1 MPQERARGLM
11 TGSTIRGTLKASLTA
26 HIDTDVRRR
35 GAPSHTHNPTRTFD
49 IDFEAHAH
57 HTHRVSTIT
66 RVHIDGQR
74 SGGQHGH
81 DPHRL
86 CRAAWAHPSSPAPE
100 VAHAQPQGQRMSPR
114 KGPTPRLAGGGC
126 MRHPSTIRTLPGLR
140 DNHVSDTDLCVSRK
154 HAAQHEPPP
163 HAGAAIA

>member
-1 MPQERARGLM
+1 M
-11 TGSTIRGTLKASLTA
+11 TGSNTIRGTLKASLTA

-74 SGGQHGH
+74 SGGQHGRNPTNGCAELH
-81 DPHRL
+81 GHISHHPHLRS
-86 CRAAWAHPSSPAPE
+86 HI
-100 VAHAQPQGQRMSPR
+100 AQPRGQRTPPR
-114 KGPTPRLAGGGC
+114 KGPTPRRALGGGGC
-126 MRHPSTIRTLPGLR
+126 TRHPSTTRILPGLR